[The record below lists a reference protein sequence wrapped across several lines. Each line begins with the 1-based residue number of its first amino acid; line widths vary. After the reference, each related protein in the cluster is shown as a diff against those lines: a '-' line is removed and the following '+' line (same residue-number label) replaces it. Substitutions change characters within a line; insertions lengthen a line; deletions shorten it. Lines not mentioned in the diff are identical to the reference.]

1 VSKNK
6 KPKMDEAT
14 RAIQVA
20 LHLESEKQ
28 RNLDDR
34 AYDDLVTSMTQK
46 QLMGELKRE
55 ARNKSNSML
64 DQAHYVVGAII
75 LESTHTL
82 ENPMGKLECYPR

>member
-1 VSKNK
+1 
-6 KPKMDEAT
+6 MDDAA
-14 RAIQVA
+14 RALQVA

-28 RNLDDR
+28 QNIDVR
-34 AYDDLVTSMTQK
+34 AYDDLVTSMSQK
-46 QLMGELKRE
+46 QLMAELKRE

-75 LESTHTL
+75 LESTHTI

>member
-1 VSKNK
+1 
-6 KPKMDEAT
+6 MDDAA
-14 RAIQVA
+14 RAIQEA

-28 RNLDDR
+28 QNIDVR
-34 AYDDLVTSMTQK
+34 AYDDLVTSMSQK

-55 ARNKSNSML
+55 ARNSSNSML

-75 LESTHTL
+75 LASTHTL